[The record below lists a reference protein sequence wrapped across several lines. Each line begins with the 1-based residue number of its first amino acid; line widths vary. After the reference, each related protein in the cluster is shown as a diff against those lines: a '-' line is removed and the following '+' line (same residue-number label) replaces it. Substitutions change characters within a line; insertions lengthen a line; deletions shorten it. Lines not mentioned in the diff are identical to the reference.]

1 MLFDLNVTRDIRPLL
16 TGRHAIKRL
25 KDFVDKNIWVVP
37 SRFPFITYFYFIKT
51 LLHLFS
57 FSTTL
62 TQQSRKRVQ
71 NTWELQSCDT
81 KTARENCQHNIYTF
95 SLNIVKY
102 KIVLMWTFKYST
114 HCFRHA
120 SLHYNAYPFLTETE
134 HSAADHVGQNSILSI
149 RIWVI
154 TVNLMLPKPKWR
166 G

>member
-71 NTWELQSCDT
+71 NTWDLQSCDT

-120 SLHYNAYPFLTETE
+120 SLHYNALLSEAGAVPMRAFRQKNS
-134 HSAADHVGQNSILSI
+134 HASATFCHLLLRNTHLF
-149 RIWVI
+149 
-154 TVNLMLPKPKWR
+154 
-166 G
+166 